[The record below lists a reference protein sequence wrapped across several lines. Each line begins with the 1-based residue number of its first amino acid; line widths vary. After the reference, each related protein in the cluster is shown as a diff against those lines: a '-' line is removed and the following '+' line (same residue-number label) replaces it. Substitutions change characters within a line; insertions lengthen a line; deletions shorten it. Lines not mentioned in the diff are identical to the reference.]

1 MEENIMKNKNT
12 LSAFSL
18 MLAILML
25 TSLFWACGKEDKPK
39 QSNISQQDTKE
50 SIPVLTNASSS
61 EELKKEV
68 IAAIDKGLQWLKTEQ
83 NEKGAFHQPIGMTG
97 LAVTAF
103 LRHPEG
109 KYKESDDFLQKSV
122 KYIISVQNPDGSIY
136 DKNDQPA
143 LPNYNTSISLMA
155 LSSTKNPEYADVIKK
170 AQKYI
175 EGIQLDEGEGISPDS
190 KFYGGIGY
198 GSDPSTRDLSN
209 LSFAL
214 QGLKESGLPEDSEV
228 WDKAIKFLE
237 RCQNNSETNDQ
248 SSTALVGNDGGFV
261 YYPGN
266 SKAGNDEEGIPRSY
280 SGMTYAGLLSF
291 IYANVDKENPRV
303 QAAVKW
309 IQNHYTVDENYGLEM
324 QGLYY
329 NYHTMSKALSAYGE
343 STITDAKG
351 IEHDW
356 YEELA
361 RKLISLQKPE
371 GYWVNEE
378 DRWMEADSVVV
389 TAYAVLALEAGF
401 PK

>member
-1 MEENIMKNKNT
+1 MEETIMKNKNA
-12 LSAFSL
+12 LAVSAV

-25 TSLFWACGKEDKPK
+25 TSLFWAYGKEEKPK
-39 QSNISQQDTKE
+39 QSETTIST
-50 SIPVLTNASSS
+50 
-61 EELKKEV
+61 ELKKETLV
-68 IAAIDKGLQWLKTEQ
+68 AIDKGLQWLKTQ
-83 NEKGAFHQPIGMTG
+83 QDEKGAFHQPIGMTG
-97 LAVTAF
+97 LAVAAF

-109 KYKESDDFLQKSV
+109 KYKESDDFLQKSI

-155 LSSTKNPEYADVIKK
+155 LSSTKNPKYADVIKK
-170 AQKYI
+170 AQNYI
-175 EGIQLDEGEGISPDS
+175 EGIQLDESEGITPDN

-198 GSDPSTRDLSN
+198 GSDPSTRDMSN

-214 QGLKESGLPEDSEV
+214 QGLKESGLPEDSKV
-228 WDKAIKFLE
+228 WDKALKFLE

-280 SGMTYAGLLSF
+280 ASMTYAGLLSF
-291 IYANVDKENPRV
+291 IYANVDKEDPRV
-303 QAAVKW
+303 QAAIKW
-309 IQNHYTVDENYGLEM
+309 LKNHYTLDENYGMGL

-329 NYHTMSKALSAYGE
+329 NYHTMAKALSVYGE
-343 STITDAKG
+343 PIITDTKG
-351 IEHDW
+351 IKHNW

-371 GYWVNEE
+371 GYWVNEA
-378 DRWMEADSVVV
+378 DRWMEADPVVV
-389 TAYAVLALEAGF
+389 TAYAILALEAGF